1 MRTNYVLIDYENVQP
16 DSLGLLDREE
26 FRIRLFIGANQAS
39 LKRNVAI
46 AMQKLGPA
54 KAEYVEISGN
64 GPNALD
70 FHIAYYIGCLSA
82 MDKDAFFHII
92 SKDTG
97 FDPLIAHLKSR
108 KVSCQRSVRIEDIPL
123 LRTLSAAS
131 AIEQADAVIDNLRR
145 RGNARPR
152 LVKTLRNTI
161 AAIFANKLDE
171 RELDVLLKELQQR
184 GVVAFVDQ
192 KVNYSI
198 PDA

>member
-16 DSLGLLDREE
+16 DSLALLDREE

-46 AMQKLGPA
+46 AMQRLGPA
-54 KAEYVEISGN
+54 RAEYVEISGN

-70 FHIAYYIGCLSA
+70 FHIAYYIGGLSA
-82 MDKDAFFHII
+82 ADRDAFFHII

-108 KVSCQRSVRIEDIPL
+108 KVFCQRSVRIEDIPL
-123 LRTLSAAS
+123 LRTLSAS
-131 AIEQADAVIDNLRR
+131 SPPEQADAVIDNLRR

-152 LVKTLRNTI
+152 LVKTLKNTI
-161 AAIFANKLDE
+161 ATIFANKLEE
-171 RELDVLLKELQQR
+171 RELDALLKELQQR
-184 GVVAFVDQ
+184 GVIALVDQ

>member
-16 DSLGLLDREE
+16 DSLALLDREE

-46 AMQKLGPA
+46 AMQRLGPA
-54 KAEYVEISGN
+54 RAEYVEISGN

-82 MDKDAFFHII
+82 ADRDAFFHII

-97 FDPLIAHLKSR
+97 FDLLIAHLKSR
-108 KVSCQRSVRIEDIPL
+108 KVFCQRSVRIEDIPL
-123 LRTLSAAS
+123 LRTLSAS
-131 AIEQADAVIDNLRR
+131 SPPEQADAVIDNLRR

-152 LVKTLRNTI
+152 LVKTLKNTI
-161 AAIFANKLDE
+161 ATIFANKLEE
-171 RELDVLLKELQQR
+171 RELDALLKELQQR
-184 GVVAFVDQ
+184 GVIALVDQ

>member
-1 MRTNYVLIDYENVQP
+1 MRPNYVLIDYENVQP

>member
-16 DSLGLLDREE
+16 DSLALLDREE

-46 AMQKLGPA
+46 AMQRLGPA
-54 KAEYVEISGN
+54 RAEYVEISGS

-82 MDKDAFFHII
+82 ADRDAFFHII

-108 KVSCQRSVRIEDIPL
+108 KVFCQRSVRIEDIPL
-123 LRTLSAAS
+123 LRTLSAS
-131 AIEQADAVIDNLRR
+131 SPPEQADAVIDNLRR

-152 LVKTLRNTI
+152 LVKTLKNTI
-161 AAIFANKLDE
+161 ATIFANKLEE
-171 RELDVLLKELQQR
+171 RELDALLKELQQR
-184 GVVAFVDQ
+184 GVIALVDQ

>member
-1 MRTNYVLIDYENVQP
+1 MRPNYVLIDYENVQP

-108 KVSCQRSVRIEDIPL
+108 KISCQRSVRIEDIPL

>member
-16 DSLGLLDREE
+16 DSLALLDREE

-46 AMQKLGPA
+46 AMQRLGPA
-54 KAEYVEISGN
+54 RAEYVEISGN

-82 MDKDAFFHII
+82 ADRDAFFHII

-108 KVSCQRSVRIEDIPL
+108 KVFCQRSVRIEDIPL
-123 LRTLSAAS
+123 LRTLSAS
-131 AIEQADAVIDNLRR
+131 SPPEQADAVIDNLRR

-152 LVKTLRNTI
+152 LVKTLKNTI
-161 AAIFANKLDE
+161 ATIFANKLEE
-171 RELDVLLKELQQR
+171 RELDALLKELQQR
-184 GVVAFVDQ
+184 GVIALVDQ

>member
-1 MRTNYVLIDYENVQP
+1 MRPNYVLIDYENVQP

-108 KVSCQRSVRIEDIPL
+108 KVFCQRSVRIEDIPL